1 MMNWKEF
8 FKPNLKKFILPVVL
22 IVFLIVAL
30 LITLNYMSY
39 FGDNGCFID
48 KGQKEL
54 QVLRDKNDSA
64 GFAKKVNELMD
75 EARSRQANV
84 SAWRTSFVFYAN
96 TYIGKIDP
104 YYPVPCLINSGK
116 LCASYISA
124 EQNQCLKDMI
134 NDSEGFGKLYGTN
147 ESLDYREMNY
157 VVLAV
162 NLAGIFVVG
171 YLISCLIFF
180 PFFRKH

>member
-1 MMNWKEF
+1 
-8 FKPNLKKFILPVVL
+8 
-22 IVFLIVAL
+22 
-30 LITLNYMSY
+30 
-39 FGDNGCFID
+39 
-48 KGQKEL
+48 
-54 QVLRDKNDSA
+54 
-64 GFAKKVNELMD
+64 
-75 EARSRQANV
+75 
-84 SAWRTSFVFYAN
+84 
-96 TYIGKIDP
+96 
-104 YYPVPCLINSGK
+104 
-116 LCASYISA
+116 
-124 EQNQCLKDMI
+124 MI